1 MSKQKDIDTDKLKV
15 KEIRKRNVL
24 SFLIFLLLVLACT
37 ILSHIL
43 PEKAKHHEPVKAAQ
57 SALADTFNQ
66 K

>member
-1 MSKQKDIDTDKLKV
+1 MSKQNGIDKDKLKL

-43 PEKAKHHEPVKAAQ
+43 PEKAKHHEPVKAVQ
-57 SALADTFNQ
+57 SAVTDTADHQ
-66 K
+66 